1 MAQVTSDI
9 EIAVKNSHLIMLVVP
24 AFAHAEL
31 ARKMSPFLED
41 GQIIVLNPGRTFGA
55 LEFRKVLIESDCV
68 ANVVIAEA
76 QTFLYASR
84 SDGPA
89 QAFIHRIKDA
99 VPLAALPASDTQ
111 QVLDVLKPYFPQF
124 IDGKTVLHTGLNNIG
139 AVFHPAIAL
148 HNLGWIEATGGDF
161 QFYIDGVTPSVA
173 KLMEAIDR
181 ERVSIGRM
189 LMIGVITAREW
200 LKLAYDSKGENLYE
214 AIQNQEG
221 YRGIKAPS
229 TINHRYINEDVPM
242 SLVPMASLGN
252 VLGIRVRGMTS
263 IIRQACIV
271 RNLDFW
277 ALGRSVERLGISN
290 IRSEQLLSIVTDG
303 NVDAIRMS
311 KESDFY
317 SFAH

>member
-1 MAQVTSDI
+1 
-9 EIAVKNSHLIMLVVP
+9 
-24 AFAHAEL
+24 
-31 ARKMSPFLED
+31 
-41 GQIIVLNPGRTFGA
+41 VLT
-55 LEFRKVLIESDCV
+55 ESDCV
-68 ANVVIAEA
+68 ANVVVAEA

-99 VPLAALPASDTQ
+99 VPMAALPASDTQ
-111 QVLDVLKPYFPQF
+111 QVLDALKPYFPQF
-124 IDGKTVLHTGLNNIG
+124 IDGKTILHTGLNNIG

-148 HNLGWIEATGGDF
+148 HNLGWIEATGGEF
-161 QFYIDGVTPSVA
+161 QFYIEGVTPSVA

-181 ERVSIGRM
+181 ERVRIGRM
-189 LMIGVITAREW
+189 LRIEVITAKEW
-200 LKLAYDSKGENLYE
+200 LKLAYDAEGENLFE
-214 AIQNQEG
+214 AIHNQEG

-252 VLGIRVRGMTS
+252 LLGIRVRGMTS

-271 RNLDFW
+271 RNRDFW

-290 IRSEQLLSIVTDG
+290 IRSERLLSIVTEG
-303 NVDAIRMS
+303 GIATYRKSNEPAL
-311 KESDFY
+311 Y
-317 SFAH
+317 SFAY